1 MRLAL
6 AWVPLLAL
14 ERIEHV
20 GPISYL
26 VAFAGGLVSFLSPCV
41 LPLVP
46 GYLSMV
52 TGLDIGTLEKDSR
65 AHLAGIA
72 ATTGIFIAG
81 FGTVFVLLGLS
92 ASAVGG
98 ALLDRQQAFTRIS
111 GALMLA
117 MALFLAGSTFLHAPW
132 LYQEKRFHPKF
143 GRFGKA
149 APFVA
154 GTAFGFGWSP
164 CIGPVLGSILTI
176 AADSGQAWSGATLL
190 GVYTLGLGLPF
201 LVTGL
206 ALGRLGG
213 ALSWVKRHSRVVVLG
228 SAAVLAVFGV
238 LLLLDQLSTLT
249 REMQRNL
256 DGTPFEWLVELG

>member
-1 MRLAL
+1 MRLLQSAFP
-6 AWVPLLAL
+6 VLAL
-14 ERIEHV
+14 DRIESV
-20 GPISYL
+20 SPLSYL
-26 VAFAGGLVSFLSPCV
+26 VAFAGGVVSFLSPCV

-65 AHLAGIA
+65 RNLAGIVL
-72 ATTGIFIAG
+72 TTGVFVAG
-81 FGTVFVLLGLS
+81 FGAVFVLLGLS

-98 ALLDRQQAFTRIS
+98 VLRDHQDTLTRVS

-117 MALFLAGSTFLHAPW
+117 MALFLAGSTFLRLPW
-132 LYQEKRFHPKF
+132 LYQEKRFHPQF

-154 GTAFGFGWSP
+154 GAAFAFGWSP

-176 AADSGQAWSGATLL
+176 AADSGRAWTGAALL
-190 GVYTLGLGLPF
+190 GTYTLGLGLPF

-206 ALGRLGG
+206 ALGSLGG
-213 ALSWVKRHSRVVVLG
+213 ALKWVKRHSQAVVLG
-228 SAAVLAVFGV
+228 SAALLGAFGT
-238 LLLLDQLSTLT
+238 LLLDQLSALT
-249 REMQRNL
+249 RELQQAL
-256 DGTPFEWLVELG
+256 DGTPLEWLVELG

>member
-1 MRLAL
+1 MHGAL
-6 AWVPLLAL
+6 VWIPLVAL
-14 ERIEHV
+14 GRIDHV

-26 VAFAGGLVSFLSPCV
+26 VAFAGGVVSFLSPCV

-65 AHLAGIA
+65 PHLAGITI
-72 ATTGIFIAG
+72 TTGIFVAG

-98 ALLDRQQAFTRIS
+98 ALLDRQEILTRVS

-117 MALFLAGSTFLHAPW
+117 MALFLAGSTFLHLPW
-132 LYQEKRFHPKF
+132 LYQEKRFHPQF

-149 APFVA
+149 APFIA
-154 GTAFGFGWSP
+154 GAAFAFGWSP

-176 AADSGQAWSGATLL
+176 AADSGQIWTGAALL
-190 GVYTLGLGLPF
+190 GAYTLGLGLPF
-201 LVTGL
+201 LATGL

-213 ALSWVKRHSRVVVLG
+213 TLSWVKHHSQLIVLG
-228 SAAVLAVFGV
+228 SAALLGVFGM

-249 REMQRNL
+249 RELQRSL
-256 DGTPFEWLVELG
+256 DGTPLQWLVELG